1 MALKCKRRPFPIALC
16 GIARIGG
23 CGARNN
29 RFAIS
34 EAGNVVPKLRAIPD
48 AGENGQYG
56 IDWLPRPPART
67 HGEIRIYRV
76 LIDDARVRHR
86 EGVTEIKQSGADLY
100 VAYFDNSAGIDP
112 FRALCPS
119 KRRPVGDRR
128 PRRSRKT
135 CAFRC
140 AKARR
145 RSARRRPT
153 FD

>member
-56 IDWLPRPPART
+56 IDWLPRTPART

-76 LIDDARVRHR
+76 LIDDARVGHR
-86 EGVTEIKQSGADLY
+86 EGVTESRDPGTPLTMGAIGSRRDATRGMHVERASSIFDGDHDRYRIACGKGILQGFIKPAVQ
-100 VAYFDNSAGIDP
+100 
-112 FRALCPS
+112 RA
-119 KRRPVGDRR
+119 
-128 PRRSRKT
+128 PRI
-135 CAFRC
+135 
-140 AKARR
+140 
-145 RSARRRPT
+145 
-153 FD
+153 